1 MGNVSLQAW
10 DKTRGLLLKQVKKHL
25 RKYQLIDS
33 WKFVG
38 DSFKID
44 NKALAVDRKQ
54 LSQSQLSIVINLVD
68 KKEFLSSAL
77 HPKYSQYLAPNE
89 SKKII
94 TFLLGTLQQKHLQKS
109 MRSNCINQML
119 LQLLSDAEQSLL
131 SYYFKAI
138 HHFYLPLLCF

>member
-10 DKTRGLLLKQVKKHL
+10 DKTRGLLLKEEKKHL

-38 DSFKID
+38 DSLKID
-44 NKALAVDRKQ
+44 NKALAVDRQ
-54 LSQSQLSIVINLVD
+54 QVSQSQLFIVIDLVD
-68 KKEFLSSAL
+68 KKESLSSAL

-119 LQLLSDAEQSLL
+119 LQLLSDGEQSLL

-138 HHFYLPLLCF
+138 HHFDLPLLCF